1 MARKRYT
8 AEEIIGQLRTIEI
21 ELGKGLA
28 VVEACRKLGIT
39 EQTYYRWKKEYG
51 GLRVDQ
57 AKRLKGLEQENVRL
71 KRLVADLSLDNSI
84 LKEVAAGN
92 FYARPDAETRCAM
105 RRPRSRSPNAGRVAW
120 WGNAGLP
127 SSMCPP
133 TLRVRTDCGHG
144 LSRWP
149 TSMVAMGI
157 GGSPPC
163 YTKRG
168 GG

>member
-8 AEEIIGQLRTIEI
+8 AEEIISHLRTIEI
-21 ELGKGLA
+21 EMGKGFGIA
-28 VVEACRKLGIT
+28 EVCRKSGIT

-92 FYARPDAETRCAM
+92 F
-105 RRPRSRSPNAGRVAW
+105 
-120 WGNAGLP
+120 
-127 SSMCPP
+127 
-133 TLRVRTDCGHG
+133 
-144 LSRWP
+144 
-149 TSMVAMGI
+149 
-157 GGSPPC
+157 
-163 YTKRG
+163 
-168 GG
+168 